1 MSNITNIQNE
11 IEKVSSLPLS
21 EQKKYYRNRLS
32 EHRDKDEVRTLL
44 TFHYGRI
51 HYQEGNFRKTIEILE
66 PVVLD
71 YQSYPYS
78 SRLISCFNLM
88 GVATHC
94 ETDYSVSRNYYLTA
108 LKIAQANHI
117 TFYYSFEYNNIA
129 LSYLAQNSYEKG
141 MHYIEKAEEYLS
153 YSDEE
158 MGAYIYV
165 NKSIIYRHLN
175 RFDEALKTYQLAV
188 EKYHAETYIPDDTLL
203 CSAILF
209 YKLNQMEKYSICKQ
223 KLLDKLDD
231 MYAAEYMDAC
241 RELFECGL
249 DSDDDTL
256 LTTILSSMN
265 HYMETHPA
273 EIKVGLT
280 VADLQY
286 MYATKKNDTS
296 SLIEALEQKNTYK
309 DMIIRYSEETRV
321 QSLNQYQEINS
332 QLQEAIESKEKANRV
347 KSQFLANMSHDI
359 RTPINGIMGMLEI
372 IRKVKDDPEKMDDCL
387 SKIEL
392 SSNHLLSLVNDV
404 LDMARLESDHIELT
418 QESFSLEEMCKEA
431 LNVVAFQAT
440 EAGLEVSETHDDI
453 TGIQV
458 IGSPTDLKKILVNL
472 YTNCIKYNKVHGSI
486 HTSLKVLE
494 KDEKQIV
501 CEFSIEDTGIGMSQD
516 FIDHR
521 LFEPF
526 VQADPSARTSYT
538 GTGLGMS
545 IVGQLIRKMNGSIHV
560 NSEEGKGSCFTF
572 ILPFPLDNSPAKK
585 KEHVPGSNLKGLHIL
600 VAEDNELNR
609 EIIQF
614 LLNDTGA
621 ETDMASNG
629 KEALDLYLLRRSGTY
644 DVILAD
650 LLMPLMDGYE
660 LTKAIRSSGKE
671 DAETIPIIAMTA
683 NAFTEDIH
691 KCLACGMNAHIAKPF
706 NMENVIFTILQYCRK
721 DQTSL

>member
-1 MSNITNIQNE
+1 MSNITSFQDE
-11 IEKVSSLPLS
+11 IEKVNSLPLS
-21 EQKKYYRNRLS
+21 EQKKYYRNRLA
-32 EHRDKDEVRTLL
+32 ENREKDEVRTLL
-44 TFHYGRI
+44 TFHYARI

-117 TFYYSFEYNNIA
+117 TFYYSYEYNNIA

-141 MHYIEKAEEYLS
+141 MHYIGKAEEYLS

-175 RFDEALKTYQLAV
+175 RFDDALKMYELATK
-188 EKYHAETYIPDDTLL
+188 KYHAETYIPDDTLL

-209 YKLNQMEKYSICKQ
+209 YKLNQMEKYTICKQ
-223 KLLDKLDD
+223 KLLAKLDD

-296 SLIEALEQKNTYK
+296 ALIEALEQKNTYK
-309 DMIIRYSEETRV
+309 DMIIHYSEETRV

-332 QLQEAIESKEKANRV
+332 QLQEAIESKEKASRV

-372 IRKVKDDPEKMDDCL
+372 IRKVKDDPDKMDDCL
-387 SKIEL
+387 NKIEI

-404 LDMARLESDHIELT
+404 LDMERLESGHIKLP
-418 QESFSLEEMCKEA
+418 QESFSLEQVCKEA

-440 EAGLEVSETHDDI
+440 EAGLAVSETHDDI

-472 YTNCIKYNKVHGSI
+472 YTNCIKYNKAHGSI

-494 KDEKQIV
+494 KDDKQIV
-501 CEFSIEDTGIGMSQD
+501 CEFYIEDTGIGMSQD

-526 VQADPSARTSYT
+526 VQADSSARTSYT

-545 IVGQLIRKMNGSIHV
+545 IVGQLIRRMNGSIHV
-560 NSEEGKGSCFTF
+560 NSTEGKGSRFTF
-572 ILPFPLDNSPAKK
+572 VIPFQLDKTPAEH
-585 KEHVPGSNLKGLHIL
+585 KETVLSSNLKGLNIL

-614 LLNDTGA
+614 LLEDAGALTDLTG
-621 ETDMASNG
+621 NG
-629 KEALDLYLLRRSGTY
+629 KEALDHYLTGKRY
-644 DVILAD
+644 DVILVD

-660 LTKAIRSSGKE
+660 LTKAIRSSDRE
-671 DAETIPIIAMTA
+671 DAETVPIIAMTA

-691 KCLACGMNAHIAKPF
+691 KCLACGMNAHIAKPS
-706 NMENVIFTILQYCRK
+706 NMEKVISTILQYCRK
-721 DQTSL
+721 DQISL

>member
-1 MSNITNIQNE
+1 MSNFNIQDE
-11 IEKVSSLPLS
+11 IEKVNSLPLPD
-21 EQKKYYRNRLS
+21 QKKYFRNRLR
-32 EHRDKDEVRTLL
+32 ENKEKDETRTLL
-44 TFHYGRI
+44 TFHYARV
-51 HYQEGNFRKTIEILE
+51 HYQDGNFRKTIEILE

-78 SRLISCFNLM
+78 PHLISCFNLM

-94 ETDYSVSRNYYLTA
+94 ETDYSVSRTYYLTA
-108 LKIAQANHI
+108 LKIAQSNHA
-117 TFYYSFEYNNIA
+117 TFYYPFEYNNIA
-129 LSYLAQNSYEKG
+129 LSYLVQNSYDKA

-158 MGAYIYV
+158 MGAYIYI

-175 RFDEALKTYQLAV
+175 RLEEASKTYQLAIT
-188 EKYHAETYIPDDTLL
+188 KYHAETYIPDDALL

-209 YKLNQMEKYSICKQ
+209 YKLNQMEKYTICKE
-223 KLLDKLDD
+223 KLLNSLDD

-249 DSDDDTL
+249 DSDDDQL
-256 LTTILSSMN
+256 LTAILSSMN
-265 HYMETHPA
+265 HYMDTHPA

-286 MYATKKNDTS
+286 MYAIKKNNTAA
-296 SLIEALEQKNTYK
+296 LIEALEQKNTYK

-332 QLQEAIESKEKANRV
+332 QLQSAIESKEKANQV

-372 IRKVKDDPEKMDDCL
+372 LRKVKDNPVKTEDCL
-387 SKIEL
+387 NKIEL

-404 LDMARLESDHIELT
+404 LDMARLESDQIKLP
-418 QESFSLEEMCKEA
+418 QESFSLDQVCKESV
-431 LNVVAFQAT
+431 NVVSFQAI
-440 EAGLEVSETHDDI
+440 EAGLTVSETHDDI
-453 TGIQV
+453 SGIQV

-472 YTNCIKYNKVHGSI
+472 YSNCIKYNKASGSI
-486 HTSLKVLE
+486 HTSLRILE
-494 KDEKQIV
+494 KSEKEIT
-501 CEFSIEDTGIGMSQD
+501 CEFSIADTGIGMSQD
-516 FIDHR
+516 FIDHK

-526 VQADPSARTSYT
+526 VQADPSARTSYN

-545 IVGQLIRKMNGSIHV
+545 IVSQLTSRMNGTIHV
-560 NSEEGKGSCFTF
+560 ESKEGKGTKFTV
-572 ILPFPLDNSPAKK
+572 IIPFLLDHSSTKNKA
-585 KEHVPGSNLKGLHIL
+585 EMQNHNLNGLHIL

-614 LLNDTGA
+614 LLEDAGA
-621 ETDMASNG
+621 VTDMACNG
-629 KEALDLYLLRRSGTY
+629 KEALDHYLSSEHY

-650 LLMPLMDGYE
+650 LLMPVMNGYQ
-660 LTKAIRSSGKE
+660 LTEAIRSSDKD
-671 DAETIPIIAMTA
+671 DAETIPVIAMTA

-691 KCLACGMNAHIAKPF
+691 KCLESGMNAHIAKPF
-706 NMENVIFTILQYCRK
+706 NMEKVISTILQYCRK
-721 DQTSL
+721 DQTLL